1 MKFENEKPLSILDE
15 SFPHYITKDLAR
27 MRMGECGVIIENPT
41 NRLKRSMDGKKSM
54 ENENC
59 KNGNGI
65 REQIRKPLQGRG

>member
-1 MKFENEKPLSILDE
+1 
-15 SFPHYITKDLAR
+15 

-41 NRLKRSMDGKKSM
+41 NRLKRSMDG
-54 ENENC
+54 NENY